1 VSRTEETGENEPG
14 TNGSGFSSPEA
25 GPDQHGSASDGMERD
40 IWARVTPYEVGIPG
54 REFAEENFT
63 AIQEEVEGR
72 EADATDPGGF
82 LLLGQVGRVLK
93 EIQGEERGGEALH
106 RFGSFLFHAFHFH
119 RAGELLLLAET
130 PTVRRVVRGETEV
143 EGWAGELPA
152 DAGYLQF
159 PRHLIWSH
167 PDPEGPAEDLD
178 GVFWTRA
185 SGDSLS
191 LMAAAGLR
199 ADRPG
204 LSVVP
209 LPPVPLADAGRWPSA
224 RVREEGEGED
234 FATTLPGGELEE
246 LYSVVRAGEILK
258 LVARIFAFMNQV
270 PESLGAS
277 EQAPHP
283 DDLVEPPSGR
293 MAGVR
298 PTLLPFRRIRVPE
311 S

>member
-1 VSRTEETGENEPG
+1 MSRSEDAGRDDSSGTGRGSSTQGVGPG
-14 TNGSGFSSPEA
+14 EDGST
-25 GPDQHGSASDGMERD
+25 SDGIERD
-40 IWARVTPYEVGIPG
+40 LWARMTPYEVGIPG
-54 REFAEENFT
+54 RDFAEENFSG
-63 AIQEEVEGR
+63 IQEEVEGR
-72 EADATDPGGF
+72 NADATDPGAF
-82 LLLGQVGRVLK
+82 LLLGQVGRVLQ
-93 EIQGEERGGEALH
+93 EIQGDERGGEALQ

-130 PTVRRVVRGETEV
+130 DTVRRVIRDEAEV

-159 PRHLIWSH
+159 PRHLVWSH

-178 GVFWTRA
+178 GVFWSRA
-185 SGDSLS
+185 TNDSLS

-209 LPPVPLADAGRWPSA
+209 LPPVPLADAPRWPFA

-246 LYSVVRAGEILK
+246 LYSVVRAGELLK
-258 LVARIFAFMNQV
+258 LVARIFAFMNAR

-277 EQAPHP
+277 ERAPHP
-283 DDLVEPPSGR
+283 DDLTEPPSGR